1 MVVLLLH
8 SANSDKPSYVIVKGI
23 WEKPSYILFYLT
35 TYYSVTTASVTIIS
49 AMGSIRKRTKKKPIA
64 SSSSTSLTSSVSHK
78 VTRSTITAFHVL
90 LRKKANITKKVQHAA
105 TDSEKSLWQKELDAV
120 NNNISELGGLDA
132 YQRASQLGQSK
143 DRGGDSSRIL
153 VSWLLEMGIKKDRPL
168 RWDAISYLTRYVPLI
183 STIEC

>member
-1 MVVLLLH
+1 
-8 SANSDKPSYVIVKGI
+8 
-23 WEKPSYILFYLT
+23 
-35 TYYSVTTASVTIIS
+35 
-49 AMGSIRKRTKKKPIA
+49 MGSIRKRTKKKPIA

-105 TDSEKSLWQKELDAV
+105 TDSEKSLRQKELDAV

-168 RWDAISYLTRYVPLI
+168 K
-183 STIEC
+183 